1 MDYLLS
7 GITNNNLKML
17 LTLVFIVTSAVM
29 TKGMVLEIIPEL
41 VSSIKERNKSAIG
54 YYTGIFLVAAVCVYI
69 GVSSINTLLIVDSNN
84 QTIIKGV

>member
-1 MDYLLS
+1 MF
-7 GITNNNLKML
+7 
-17 LTLVFIVTSAVM
+17 LTLVFIVISALM

-41 VSSIKERNKSAIG
+41 VSSIKERNKAAIG
-54 YYTGIFLVAAVCVYI
+54 YYLGVFLVAALCVYI